1 MIQCFIVDDEQ
12 HAIDVIANHI
22 KEVHFLQLAGT
33 STNPV
38 EAIRQI
44 NESNVDL
51 VFLDV
56 QMPKLSGLDLIKA
69 IQRPVQFVLVTAY
82 SEFAAAGFDL
92 EVLDYLMKPVP
103 FPRFLKA
110 AHRAFNVISSKV
122 AYTPVSEDDD
132 IEGDYIFVKIEV
144 RGKMLKINLADIDY
158 VEGMKNYIAIYH
170 NGIKTMALLSMKDIE
185 ERLPKKHFVRVH
197 KSFIVAVKRIA
208 MIEGNTIKLSQ
219 VKAEVPIGETY
230 KSVFFEF
237 MKKKIMD

>member
-1 MIQCFIVDDEQ
+1 MIKAIIIDDEPLARAVVLEYLLGFPEVQVLQECNDGFEGLKAIQQ
-12 HAIDVIANHI
+12 HQPDII
-22 KEVHFLQLAGT
+22 
-33 STNPV
+33 
-38 EAIRQI
+38 
-44 NESNVDL
+44 
-51 VFLDV
+51 FLDV

-69 IQRPVQFVLVTAY
+69 ITRPVQFILCTAY

-110 AHRAFNVISSKV
+110 AHRAFDAVSSKV
-122 AYTPVSEDDD
+122 AYSAPQEDDD

-144 RGKMLKINLADIDY
+144 KGKMLKINLADIDY
-158 VEGMKNYIAIYH
+158 IEGMKNYIAIYH
-170 NGIKTMALLSMKDIE
+170 NGTKTMALLSMKDIE
-185 ERLPKKHFVRVH
+185 ERLPKKHFMRVH

-208 MIEGNTIKLSQ
+208 MIEGNTIRLNQ

-230 KSVFFEF
+230 KSVFFEL

>member
-22 KEVHFLQLAGT
+22 KEVHFLELVGT

-38 EAIRQI
+38 SAIQQI
-44 NESNVDL
+44 NEGKMDL

-69 IQRPVQFVLVTAY
+69 ITRPVQFILCTAY

-110 AHRAFNVISSKV
+110 AHRAFDAVSSKV
-122 AYTPVSEDDD
+122 AYSAPQEDDD

-144 RGKMLKINLADIDY
+144 KGKMLKINLADIDY
-158 VEGMKNYIAIYH
+158 IEGMKNYIAIYH
-170 NGIKTMALLSMKDIE
+170 NGTKTMALLSMKDIE
-185 ERLPKKHFVRVH
+185 ERLPKKHFMRVH

-208 MIEGNTIKLSQ
+208 MIEGNTIRLNQ

-230 KSVFFEF
+230 KSVFFEL

>member
-82 SEFAAAGFDL
+82 SEFAAAGL
-92 EVLDYLMKPVP
+92 LRL
-103 FPRFLKA
+103 
-110 AHRAFNVISSKV
+110 
-122 AYTPVSEDDD
+122 
-132 IEGDYIFVKIEV
+132 G
-144 RGKMLKINLADIDY
+144 
-158 VEGMKNYIAIYH
+158 YH
-170 NGIKTMALLSMKDIE
+170 
-185 ERLPKKHFVRVH
+185 
-197 KSFIVAVKRIA
+197 
-208 MIEGNTIKLSQ
+208 
-219 VKAEVPIGETY
+219 
-230 KSVFFEF
+230 
-237 MKKKIMD
+237 